1 MLFGPFCQVDAL
13 PEFPGVYQEEWSMG
27 AQGKGSLNTFGGFA
41 LSFEGLCLRDDE
53 NRSKKVWG
61 LLSYLILNRRRDLG
75 VAELYQMLWQ
85 DKDEENPYGAL
96 KTLIFR
102 TRRLLEE
109 AGFPSASMVLS
120 SKGIYRWNPEWTMKV
135 DAEEFERLSELCLRE
150 DFDME
155 AGKEQWKEA
164 ISLYK
169 GEFLPGVGEFAWV
182 MEKGERYRS
191 LYKKLVRK
199 ACLWLLETRQ
209 YKEAEETADTG
220 LRLYE
225 YQEEF
230 EGCKILALYYMGQV
244 EEALKRY
251 LMVMEKFYKER
262 QITPSDKFKELYHLV
277 SASHL
282 EEPKPFDDITAE
294 LSEPENTKD
303 KAEENHYG
311 AYECEYS
318 VFKRLFWLERRAVSR
333 SGESVYLC
341 LLSIE
346 RPKGGK
352 MKPDV
357 LSRAAERLKMVIQS
371 SLRASDIFSRY
382 SVSQYVVLIPAAT
395 YENCEAV
402 MARITQAFNKGYVR
416 RDVAA
421 VSQVTAVL
429 PADQDF
435 GN

>member
-1 MLFGPFCQVDAL
+1 
-13 PEFPGVYQEEWSMG
+13 MG
-27 AQGKGSLNTFGGFA
+27 AQEKGSLDTFGGFA

-53 NRSKKVWG
+53 NRSKKVWN
-61 LLSYLILNRRRDLG
+61 LLSYLILNRERDLG

-102 TRRLLEE
+102 VRRLLEE
-109 AGFPSASMVLS
+109 AGFPAAAMVLS
-120 SKGIYRWNPEWTMKV
+120 SKGIYRWNPDWDMKV
-135 DAEEFERLSELCLRE
+135 DAEEFERLSGLCLRE

-164 ISLYK
+164 IALYK
-169 GEFLPGVGEFAWV
+169 GEFLPGAGSVTWV
-182 MEKGERYRS
+182 MEKREHCRS

-220 LRLYE
+220 LSIYE

-230 EGCKILALYYMGQV
+230 EGCKILTLYYMGQV
-244 EEALKRY
+244 EAALNRY

-277 SASHL
+277 STSHL

-294 LSEPENTKD
+294 LSDPETAED

-318 VFKRLFWLERRAVSR
+318 VFKRLFWLERRTVSR
-333 SGESVYLC
+333 SGDSVYLC

-346 RPKGGK
+346 RSKGDK

-357 LSRAAERLKMVIQS
+357 LCRAAERMKMVIQN

-402 MARITQAFNKGYVR
+402 MARITQAFNKSYVR
-416 RDVAA
+416 RDVIA
-421 VSQVTAVL
+421 VSHVTAVL

-435 GN
+435 GK

>member
-1 MLFGPFCQVDAL
+1 MEA
-13 PEFPGVYQEEWSMG
+13 EW
-27 AQGKGSLNTFGGFA
+27 KGSLDTFGGFS
-41 LSFEGLCLRDDE
+41 LSFGERCLRDDE
-53 NRSKKVWG
+53 NRSRKVWNFLG
-61 LLSYLILNRRRDLG
+61 YLILNRGRDLG

-96 KTLIFR
+96 KTLVFR
-102 TRRLLEE
+102 VRRLLEE
-109 AGFPSASMVLS
+109 AGFPAAAMILS
-120 SKGIYRWNPEWTMKV
+120 SKGIYRWNPQWEVKV
-135 DAEEFERLSELCLRE
+135 DAEEFECLSELCLEE

-164 ISLYK
+164 LSLYK
-169 GEFLPGVGEFAWV
+169 GEFLPGAGEIRWV
-182 MEKGERYRS
+182 KEKGELYRS

-199 ACLWLLETRQ
+199 VCLWLFETRQ
-209 YKEAEETADTG
+209 YKKAEEIADAG
-220 LRLYE
+220 LRIYE

-244 EEALKRY
+244 EAALNHY
-251 LMVMEKFYKER
+251 LMVTDQFYKER

-277 SASHL
+277 SVSHL
-282 EEPKPFDDITAE
+282 EEPKPFTDITAE
-294 LSEPENTKD
+294 LFEPE
-303 KAEENHYG
+303 AEQEKEEEKLPG

-318 VFKRLFWLERRAVSR
+318 VFKRLFWLERRAVAR
-333 SGESVYLC
+333 SGDSVYLC

-402 MARITQAFNKGYVR
+402 MARVTQAFNKGYVR
-416 RDVAA
+416 KDVAA
-421 VSQVTAVL
+421 VSHVTAVL
-429 PADQDF
+429 PADQNF
-435 GN
+435 GKNIT

>member
-1 MLFGPFCQVDAL
+1 MEA
-13 PEFPGVYQEEWSMG
+13 EW
-27 AQGKGSLNTFGGFA
+27 KGSLDTFGGFS
-41 LSFEGLCLRDDE
+41 LSFEGLCLRDEE
-53 NRSKKVWG
+53 NRSRKVWNFLG
-61 LLSYLILNRRRDLG
+61 YLILNRSRELG
-75 VAELYQMLWQ
+75 VAEIYQMLWQ
-85 DKDEENPYGAL
+85 DKEEENPYGAL
-96 KTLIFR
+96 KTLVFR
-102 TRRLLEE
+102 ARRLLEE
-109 AGFPSASMVLS
+109 AGFPAAAMILS
-120 SKGIYRWNPEWTMKV
+120 SKGIYMWSPQWEVKV
-135 DAEEFERLSELCLRE
+135 DAEEFERLSELCLEE

-155 AGKEQWKEA
+155 AGKAQWKEA
-164 ISLYK
+164 LSLYK
-169 GEFLPGVGEFAWV
+169 GEFLPGAGELTWV
-182 MEKGERYRS
+182 KEKREHYGS

-199 ACLWLLETRQ
+199 VCLWLLETRQ
-209 YKEAEETADTG
+209 YKAAEEIADAG
-220 LRLYE
+220 LGIYE

-244 EEALKRY
+244 EAALSQY
-251 LMVMEKFYKER
+251 LLVKDQFYKER

-282 EEPKPFDDITAE
+282 EEPKAFEAITEE
-294 LSEPENTKD
+294 LFEPETEQEK
-303 KAEENHYG
+303 EEEKLPG

-318 VFKRLFWLERRAVSR
+318 VFKRLFWLERRAVAR
-333 SGESVYLC
+333 SGDSVYLC

-357 LSRAAERLKMVIQS
+357 LSRAAERLRMVIQS
-371 SLRASDIFSRY
+371 SLRASDIFARY

-402 MARITQAFNKGYVR
+402 MARVTQAFNKGYVR

-421 VSQVTAVL
+421 VSHVTAVL
-429 PADQDF
+429 PADSNF